1 MSKEK
6 AVEILKAEA
15 GKQFDPKL
23 VDLFVEL
30 VENGTLNVSTEVQ
43 EESTVS

>member
-6 AVEILKAEA
+6 AVAILREEA

-23 VDLFVEL
+23 VDLFTEL
-30 VENGTLNVSTEVQ
+30 VENGSLDIS
-43 EESTVS
+43 EESEVS